1 MDQPAYSDLD
11 ILRMDSSGNPGMDAF
26 MLLRAAAEAN
36 GIQDMS
42 LDEID
47 DEIRRTREGSEG

>member
-1 MDQPAYSDLD
+1 MDELTCSNAD
-11 ILRMDSSGNPGMDAF
+11 IIQDIPGNPGMDAF
-26 MLLRAAAEAN
+26 RLLRASAKAN

-47 DEIRRTREGSEG
+47 DEIRRTREGFEG

>member
-1 MDQPAYSDLD
+1 MDELTCSNAD
-11 ILRMDSSGNPGMDAF
+11 IIQDSSGNPGMDAF

-47 DEIRRTREGSEG
+47 DEIRRTREGFEG

>member
-42 LDEID
+42 LDEIY
-47 DEIRRTREGSEG
+47 DEIRRTREGIEG